1 MRITCRYLHAG
12 WTQIVD
18 RQLGASIIFEDDIR
32 FEPNFVKKLGDLMDE
47 VDNLQLDWDLM

>member
-1 MRITCRYLHAG
+1 MRIICRYLHAG

-32 FEPNFVKKLGDLMDE
+32 FEPNFIKKLGDLMDE